1 MTVGTCRGTTK
12 DGKPCSAQA
21 RPGSAWCPWH
31 DPELVERRV
40 EWSRQGGKNSSN
52 KARAR
57 KRLPEGAL
65 SIGEVNAVMGKVLT
79 DLIGGEMEP
88 GVATAASNV
97 ARTIDV
103 LTRGVDLEEQ
113 IAQLRRDLA
122 AFAERR
128 GTA

>member
-1 MTVGTCRGTTK
+1 MTVATCRGTTK
-12 DGKPCSAQA
+12 DGKPCGAQA

-31 DPELVERRV
+31 DPDFAAQRA
-40 EWSRQGGKNSSN
+40 EWSARGGANSSN

-57 KRLPEGAL
+57 KALPDGAL
-65 SIGEVNAVMGKVLT
+65 SIGEVNAVMGKVLA
-79 DLIGGEMEP
+79 DLIAGDIEP
-88 GVATAASNV
+88 GVATAAANV

-128 GTA
+128 GA